1 MRPAAAF
8 GKPFTYL
15 AASPAA
21 AADHRPPQQQLQTPV
36 PASVLHTF
44 SGTGGGANGG
54 APTPPVRTSTA
65 TAAQGTTATTGK
77 QKPPP
82 VPPRGEQTRLTTV
95 PAKRPTAEPVCKK
108 PEPVA
113 VVTAPSP
120 PPPPPPPSPPRSV
133 VPDVDVNPLPPPPPP
148 IIPQPPATAEPD
160 EDLSA
165 SALISKFENGCAV
178 KPTAVVTGTI
188 VDQRLPVEVDSG
200 TSTLAESTDDDDCN
214 DDDEDDDDEDDDG
227 AADIWVRTIE
237 SPVKNVHPQKV
248 RHHSDSAIK
257 AVIAAASS
265 PPTEKRGSLPV
276 DVAVD
281 EKSSSPPAKDSGRS
295 SFRLSAGS
303 RCSSPALLAVNS
315 QQNKQQQSSS
325 SDGRKISAAEA
336 LGVVAKPCPRILPS
350 SATLDAAC
358 RRQSLGN
365 LAESRFGTLLSSSV
379 RSSWAPPSGVQTDVE
394 STQSEPS
401 FDYRRKKFTKRCSS
415 ADGRNPVHH
424 HHHHHHY
431 HTMQSGSRAAAAR
444 DPDFGAKRAF
454 IQEKLQ
460 AAGTKLQNSGI
471 VPSGLPP
478 TPPPPAVSAYH
489 MQQMHNGGMVADCGR
504 PPRSS
509 SCNCGQHQATSR
521 PMFVNK
527 RTASA
532 EELLPPPAAV
542 TVAEADMFTAA
553 GRQVSASSSSSSSG
567 GRGSFG
573 RSQRVTFALDQHQH
587 QLFAGGAA
595 EPTSSS
601 SSSSSSAAKKPF
613 KSNLKVKD
621 AGPAAAPELN
631 VLGTGAINTRLPPQH
646 PHPYGLPYKLPAVTA
661 DVLQGKGNSAIM
673 KSLHKPKQSSYGGSP
688 SPDLMLKEGNLRR
701 SRPQTSVHDGCA
713 TLNGGLGRHS
723 SSASSSGVHSDTATE
738 TDNTLVYRDGILLS
752 GPLSSL
758 IQHLVPTT
766 DYYPDQAYLFA
777 FILSSR
783 LFVKPHELLAKVVAV
798 CHAQQRLGD
807 PVSAALNPLHKDQLS
822 RFVPRLV
829 QLLAE
834 WTDKFPYDFRDERV
848 MAHVR
853 EITHQ
858 CVSVEPAVRHQ
869 VSAMLQTLLHRLTAL
884 DKYETFLQQTGTD
897 ATVGSADALSP
908 TDTMEVCSSA
918 SLLGQQ
924 LTLVELERLSFI
936 GPEEFVQAFAKD
948 SPHIDSSFKDMKK
961 TKNLESYVHWFN
973 RLSYL
978 VASEICKHSKKKQ
991 RVKTIEFWIETAR
1004 ECFNVGNFNSLMAI
1018 IAGLNMSPISRLKKT
1033 WHKVQQSAKFTIL
1046 EQYMDPSSNF
1056 SSYRST
1062 LKAALWR
1069 SAGATD
1075 QRQRVVIPF
1084 FSLLVK
1090 DIYFLN
1096 EGCRNRLDNGH
1107 INFEKFWQ
1115 LAKQVTEF
1123 ITWKQAACPYE
1134 KNANLVLFLLTTP
1147 VLNEKALTLLSFERE
1162 PPDNS
1167 VEKEHYKTLKTAS

>member
-15 AASPAA
+15 AAAPPPTAPTTA
-21 AADHRPPQQQLQTPV
+21 TANDIRPPLQQQLQSPV

-44 SGTGGGANGG
+44 GSSTASGGGVP
-54 APTPPVRTSTA
+54 PTPPVRTSTA
-65 TAAQGTTATTGK
+65 TGK

-95 PAKRPTAEPVCKK
+95 PAKRPEP
-108 PEPVA
+108 PA
-113 VVTAPSP
+113 SVVPSP
-120 PPPPPPPSPPRSV
+120 PPPPPPKPLSPPPLSTA
-133 VPDVDVNPLPPPPPP
+133 NPTEDDQPPPPPPPP
-148 IIPQPPATAEPD
+148 IQVHELPTSPPPAAVEPE

-165 SALISKFENGCAV
+165 SALISKFENGCAIKSAAAV
-178 KPTAVVTGTI
+178 TTVFAAVVDHKPAA
-188 VDQRLPVEVDSG
+188 VDVDSG
-200 TSTLAESTDDDDCN
+200 TSTLAESTDDDETGGGCGEEDVE
-214 DDDEDDDDEDDDG
+214 DDDEDDG

-237 SPVKNVHPQKV
+237 SPVKNPQKV
-248 RHHSDSAIK
+248 RHHSDSALK
-257 AVIAAASS
+257 AATATVSS
-265 PPTEKRGSLPV
+265 WPSVEKRGSLPA
-276 DVAVD
+276 DAAVAVD
-281 EKSSSPPAKDSGRS
+281 NNNSNNKKSSPPTVNKESTRS
-295 SFRLSAGS
+295 SFRSANGS
-303 RCSSPALLAVNS
+303 RCTSPALLS
-315 QQNKQQQSSS
+315 QNN
-325 SDGRKISAAEA
+325 DGRRITAAEA

-350 SATLDAAC
+350 SASLDVAC
-358 RRQSLGN
+358 RRQSLSN
-365 LAESRFGTLLSSSV
+365 LTTDSRFSTLLSSSV

-431 HTMQSGSRAAAAR
+431 HTMSGTRVTAAR

-460 AAGTKLQNSGI
+460 AASAKMRVVGMVT
-471 VPSGLPP
+471 PTGLPP
-478 TPPPPAVSAYH
+478 TPPPPIAY
-489 MQQMHNGGMVADCGR
+489 QQHNGGGADDCGR
-504 PPRSS
+504 PPRAS

-527 RTASA
+527 RTVSA
-532 EELLPPPAAV
+532 EELLPAPPTITGTITVDPDPFAAV
-542 TVAEADMFTAA
+542 
-553 GRQVSASSSSSSSG
+553 GRPVSSSAGG

-573 RSQRVTFALDQHQH
+573 RSQRVTFALDQHQ
-587 QLFAGGAA
+587 QLFATTARSASSATTEQG
-595 EPTSSS
+595 SSS
-601 SSSSSSAAKKPF
+601 SSSSSSIAKKPF

-621 AGPAAAPELN
+621 TAVPELN
-631 VLGTGAINTRLPPQH
+631 VLGTSAINTRLPPQH

-661 DVLQGKGNSAIM
+661 DVLQGKGNPAVM
-673 KSLHKPKQSSYGGSP
+673 KTLHKPKQSSYGGSP

-701 SRPQTSVHDGCA
+701 SRPQTSVQDGCA

-723 SSASSSGVHSDTATE
+723 SSGGGHSDTSPE

-752 GPLSSL
+752 GPLPSL

-783 LFVKPHELLAKVVAV
+783 LFVKPHELLAKVVGV

-807 PVSAALNPLHKDQLS
+807 PVSAAQNVHHKDQLS

-897 ATVGSADALSP
+897 ATVNVADALSP

-924 LTLVELERLSFI
+924 LTLIELERLSFI

-1167 VEKEHYKTLKTAS
+1167 VEKEHYKILKTAS

>member
-1 MRPAAAF
+1 MMDDEIQETVESILGKGAVVVDCEKKSSVKEEEVLLVNGCPVSLDGDDGAAIKRALLRGDVPDCDLLNQILVRAGILRAPVHLETNLSVKSTVVTREEVTVARAGRVVDERSRETKEDNYYTSATSEVWEPVTVF
-8 GKPFTYL
+8 NG
-15 AASPAA
+15 SPAA
-21 AADHRPPQQQLQTPV
+21 AA
-36 PASVLHTF
+36 AKK
-44 SGTGGGANGG
+44 
-54 APTPPVRTSTA
+54 RTAAATEATTNA
-65 TAAQGTTATTGK
+65 TAA
-77 QKPPP
+77 
-82 VPPRGEQTRLTTV
+82 
-95 PAKRPTAEPVCKK
+95 
-108 PEPVA
+108 
-113 VVTAPSP
+113 
-120 PPPPPPPSPPRSV
+120 
-133 VPDVDVNPLPPPPPP
+133 
-148 IIPQPPATAEPD
+148 
-160 EDLSA
+160 
-165 SALISKFENGCAV
+165 
-178 KPTAVVTGTI
+178 
-188 VDQRLPVEVDSG
+188 
-200 TSTLAESTDDDDCN
+200 
-214 DDDEDDDDEDDDG
+214 
-227 AADIWVRTIE
+227 
-237 SPVKNVHPQKV
+237 
-248 RHHSDSAIK
+248 
-257 AVIAAASS
+257 
-265 PPTEKRGSLPV
+265 
-276 DVAVD
+276 
-281 EKSSSPPAKDSGRS
+281 
-295 SFRLSAGS
+295 
-303 RCSSPALLAVNS
+303 
-315 QQNKQQQSSS
+315 
-325 SDGRKISAAEA
+325 
-336 LGVVAKPCPRILPS
+336 
-350 SATLDAAC
+350 
-358 RRQSLGN
+358 
-365 LAESRFGTLLSSSV
+365 
-379 RSSWAPPSGVQTDVE
+379 
-394 STQSEPS
+394 
-401 FDYRRKKFTKRCSS
+401 
-415 ADGRNPVHH
+415 
-424 HHHHHHY
+424 
-431 HTMQSGSRAAAAR
+431 
-444 DPDFGAKRAF
+444 
-454 IQEKLQ
+454 
-460 AAGTKLQNSGI
+460 
-471 VPSGLPP
+471 P
-478 TPPPPAVSAYH
+478 TPPPPPAAKYKETVTTSSKRTED
-489 MQQMHNGGMVADCGR
+489 GVDCGAGR
-504 PPRSS
+504 PPDDFAHTAHVTDGDSLANGIRVIKLNGIHDPRGDYGMPVMATAGSS
-509 SCNCGQHQATSR
+509 
-521 PMFVNK
+521 
-527 RTASA
+527 
-532 EELLPPPAAV
+532 
-542 TVAEADMFTAA
+542 D
-553 GRQVSASSSSSSSG
+553 
-567 GRGSFG
+567 
-573 RSQRVTFALDQHQH
+573 D
-587 QLFAGGAA
+587 
-595 EPTSSS
+595 
-601 SSSSSSAAKKPF
+601 
-613 KSNLKVKD
+613 
-621 AGPAAAPELN
+621 
-631 VLGTGAINTRLPPQH
+631 
-646 PHPYGLPYKLPAVTA
+646 
-661 DVLQGKGNSAIM
+661 
-673 KSLHKPKQSSYGGSP
+673 QSSYGGSP
-688 SPDLMLKEGNLRR
+688 SSDLMLKEGNLRR

-723 SSASSSGVHSDTATE
+723 SSASSSGVHSDTAAE

-758 IQHLVPTT
+758 VQHLVPTT

-807 PVSAALNPLHKDQLS
+807 QVSAALNPHHKDQLS

-897 ATVGSADALSP
+897 TTVGSADALSP